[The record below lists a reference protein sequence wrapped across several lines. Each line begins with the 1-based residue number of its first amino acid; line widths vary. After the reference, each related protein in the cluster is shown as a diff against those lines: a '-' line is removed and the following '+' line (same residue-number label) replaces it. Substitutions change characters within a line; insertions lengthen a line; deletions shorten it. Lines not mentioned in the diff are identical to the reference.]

1 MVAELILGEP
11 IIIILLLTD
20 VIINKLINFGIIQL
34 NIYYDIIYYYR

>member
-1 MVAELILGEP
+1 MVAELILGKP

-34 NIYYDIIYYYR
+34 NIYYDTIYYYR

>member
-34 NIYYDIIYYYR
+34 NIYYDTICYYR